1 MIERTTYRIIDANY
15 NRAREALRTVEDYCR
30 FTLNS
35 TQFYDKAKELRHK
48 LSGVLNRL
56 DYVTLLVN
64 RDTRRDVGINRSVES
79 QLSRIELRDCFIA
92 GCKRLTE
99 ALRTI
104 AEYARTIDSS
114 VADDVENIRYAA
126 YTFEKDVILF
136 SDASNKFENI
146 KLYVIITSDIPVEI
160 ISLTTKCTKN
170 GADCIQ
176 LRTKNVK
183 DESLFAVAEEFVK
196 ICKGEGVYSVINDR
210 VDIAVA
216 TGADGIHLGKNDVP
230 VQCAKKLQLSPLIIG
245 KTTHSLEQ
253 IRNTIKLNP
262 TYVSLG
268 PIFATET
275 KPGLNPVG
283 LNYIQESLD
292 VLNETAIS
300 HVAIGGITLDNID
313 DVLKAGAK
321 CIAVCSAIT
330 QSEDPAKNCRAFKE
344 KIESSLDM
352 VNN

>member
-35 TQFYDKAKELRHK
+35 PRFYDKAKEMRHK
-48 LSGVLNRL
+48 LSGALSRL

-64 RDTRRDVGINRSVES
+64 RDTRLDVGINRSVEG
-79 QLSRIELRDCFIA
+79 QLSRVELRDCFIA

-104 AEYARTIDSS
+104 AEFVRTIDSS
-114 VADDVENIRYAA
+114 LADDIENIRYAA
-126 YTFEKDVILF
+126 YSFEKDVVIF
-136 SDASNKFENI
+136 SDTSNKFKHI
-146 KLYVIITSDIPVEI
+146 KLYVIITSNIPVEI
-160 ISLTTKCTKN
+160 INLTTKCVKN

-176 LRTKNVK
+176 LRAKNIK
-183 DESLFAVAEEFVK
+183 DDDLFAIAEEFVK
-196 ICKGEGVYSVINDR
+196 ICKSEGVYSVINDR

-216 TGADGIHLGKNDVP
+216 SGADGIHLGRNDVP
-230 VQCAKKLQLSPLIIG
+230 VQCAERLQLSPLIIG

-253 IRNTIKLNP
+253 IRNAIKLNP

-268 PIFATET
+268 PVFATET
-275 KPGLNPVG
+275 KPGINPVG
-283 LNYIQESLD
+283 LNYIKESLE
-292 VLNETAIS
+292 VLKETAIG

-330 QSEDPAKNCRAFKE
+330 QSEDPAKSCRAFKE
-344 KIESSLDM
+344 KIESSHNKTD
-352 VNN
+352 